1 MQDRRSEVKNE
12 VEAGGITSPYIFPGR
27 QGRLVEDGGAKTAR
41 RGLLAAVAYGTG
53 CRRGGRTLTRMGE
66 VHEQGKGAGRRQS
79 QGSDIVFRYS
89 TCTPRTP
96 ASSGR
101 QNDRR
106 RGDGMSRYF
115 VLGCKHSLGT
125 QPRDV
130 SRPKVSTEGTPE
142 NRQAYG
148 RHGGGTYSGPS
159 LAELKPPRWST
170 RTGVPNSGS
179 RRR

>member
-89 TCTPRTP
+89 TCTPRTQCKSRT
-96 ASSGR
+96 AKRSKTGR
-101 QNDRR
+101 RHVAVLRTWLQTFAWDATERRFQAERVDGGDPRKPPSVRAARR
-106 RGDGMSRYF
+106 RY
-115 VLGCKHSLGT
+115 VLGTFG
-125 QPRDV
+125 
-130 SRPKVSTEGTPE
+130 
-142 NRQAYG
+142 
-148 RHGGGTYSGPS
+148 
-159 LAELKPPRWST
+159 
-170 RTGVPNSGS
+170 
-179 RRR
+179 